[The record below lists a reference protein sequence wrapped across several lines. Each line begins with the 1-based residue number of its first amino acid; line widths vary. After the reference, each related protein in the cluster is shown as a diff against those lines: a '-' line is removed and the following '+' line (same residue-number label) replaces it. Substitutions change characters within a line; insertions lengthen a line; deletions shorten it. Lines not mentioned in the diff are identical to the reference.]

1 MRFGLW
7 QTLMSARHP
16 DPSLPSNASDPTIHP
31 YPELASASPHAIAA
45 APHCSP
51 TPAPAAEVHRAR
63 PHAGVGAAAA
73 PRLIAAAGAE
83 HGAFIIELRVV

>member
-1 MRFGLW
+1 
-7 QTLMSARHP
+7 MSARHP

-45 APHCSP
+45 ALHCSP
-51 TPAPAAEVHRAR
+51 TSAPAAEVHRAR
-63 PHAGVGAAAA
+63 PHAGVGASMA

-83 HGAFIIELRVV
+83 HLGAGVADREGLE